1 MLHMSSTE
9 CISSLLV
16 SLSRRTGQKEG

>member
-16 SLSRRTGQKEG
+16 FLSRRTGQKEG